1 MEGGAMSTPN
11 AAPVRSGYGA
21 VLRASLIAGLVAG
34 ILCVFLWGIGS
45 LFGTEFEVQPAGSD
59 ALQPVTFWAAL
70 FFPVVTAGIAG
81 SIAYFLFRG
90 PGAFLWILLI
100 GFALTLLSLFVPL
113 LQPSDV
119 TWPTKLWLASM
130 HLVTGLIVV
139 PVIAVTVGGRTLF
152 GRLGPPP
159 SAYGP
164 ESGGG
169 PVIVGEVIE
178 VDEVVV
184 REDPPAP
191 PTPPVP

>member
-1 MEGGAMSTPN
+1 MSTPN
-11 AAPVRSGYGA
+11 AARVRSGYGA

-45 LFGTEFEVQPAGSD
+45 LFGTDFEVQPAGSD
-59 ALQPVTFWAAL
+59 TLQPVTFWAAL

-164 ESGGG
+164 ASGGG

-184 REDPPAP
+184 RDDP
-191 PTPPVP
+191 PTPPPATPGA